1 MGTLRW
7 FAGGQERRERAIF
20 LINQTNQGA
29 GSTVNS
35 GIKHATGKF
44 DSKNANPLYQVLD
57 SYRTE
62 LKFDGTSTPYILN
75 RMNIDI
81 SKVLLNNNIRLSSTE
96 SSQLKELR
104 ALSHIRII

>member
-1 MGTLRW
+1 M
-7 FAGGQERRERAIF
+7 FSE
-20 LINQTNQGA
+20 
-29 GSTVNS
+29 
-35 GIKHATGKF
+35 F

-62 LKFDGTSTPYILN
+62 LKFDGTSTPYILT

>member
-7 FAGGQERRERAIF
+7 FAGGQERRGRAIF
-20 LINQTNQGA
+20 LINQMF
-29 GSTVNS
+29 SE
-35 GIKHATGKF
+35 F

-96 SSQLKELR
+96 SSQLNELR